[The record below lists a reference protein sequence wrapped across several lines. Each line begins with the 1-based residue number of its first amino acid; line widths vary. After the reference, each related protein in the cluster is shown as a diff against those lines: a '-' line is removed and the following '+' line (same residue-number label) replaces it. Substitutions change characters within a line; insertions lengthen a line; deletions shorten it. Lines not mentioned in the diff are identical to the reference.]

1 MWSLWKKLLEKKI
14 NLHNNFMISNLQK
27 EQIAIQVIRTLYSQF
42 DKFPEDVSRNRN
54 APFHEAFLNA
64 FGNKLEGKVSSIP
77 IFISLSSWMHGLNT
91 SLGQSFFENVGQIL
105 CGGTKKEF
113 TSRSKSLLK
122 LSSSQK
128 LRIANAII
136 DLSNSNFSPDS
147 LIDREE
153 VEEII
158 EDLED
163 ATGFTADIFFED
175 DNQVVCVELK
185 TVKPNKG
192 VFKVEKQKILEAK
205 IALRSAYPNKTIH
218 FFIGFPFDPL
228 SDEPTTYDK
237 QRFMNY
243 SVDFRKYFAES
254 EFLLSSEL
262 WDYLSNTTQTMETVL
277 EIINSIATVEFV
289 ENFDFLQDKNN
300 TAVRKDEYINL
311 LKKWYLF
318 REANLIEN
326 QEDIYARIS
335 SNRKLVRVFNQ
346 DVFKVLRNNDDY
358 KTEYNENRISQLLEF
373 LN

>member
-1 MWSLWKKLLEKKI
+1 
-14 NLHNNFMISNLQK
+14 MISNLQK
-27 EQIAIQVIRTLYSQF
+27 EKIAIQVIRTLYSQF

-54 APFHEAFLNA
+54 APFHEAFLKA
-64 FGNKLEGKVSSIP
+64 FGNQLEGKVSSIP

-113 TSRSKSLLK
+113 TSRNQSLLK
-122 LSSSQK
+122 LNSSQK
-128 LRIANAII
+128 LRIANTII
-136 DLSNSNFSPDS
+136 GLSNNSFSPDS
-147 LIDREE
+147 LLGD
-153 VEEII
+153 EEIEEI
-158 EDLED
+158 LEELED

-175 DNQVVCVELK
+175 DEQVVCIELK

-205 IALRSAYPNKTIH
+205 IALRSEYPNKAIR

-228 SDEPTTYDK
+228 SDEPLGYDK

-262 WDYLSNTTQTMETVL
+262 WDYLSGTTQTMETIL
-277 EIINSIATVEFV
+277 EIINSIATIEFV

-300 TAVRKDEYINL
+300 SATRKDEYINL
-311 LKKWYLF
+311 LKNWFLF
-318 REANLIEN
+318 READLVEN
-326 QEDIYARIS
+326 QEDVYTKIS
-335 SNRKLVRVFNQ
+335 SNKQLIRIFNQ
-346 DVFKVLRNNDDY
+346 DVFRILRKGDEY
-358 KTEYNENRISQLLEF
+358 KAEYNENRFTQLSEF
-373 LN
+373 LV